1 MHNNIV
7 QKPVELEF
15 WFSVFNFFNGFLITK
30 KGIFGHLLEK
40 FLMSNHETLF
50 RGILYVLPGVCKKWP
65 LWAEFS
71 GPFGPK

>member
-1 MHNNIV
+1 MDFQL
-7 QKPVELEF
+7 QK
-15 WFSVFNFFNGFLITK
+15 I
-30 KGIFGHLLEK
+30 GIFGHLLEK